1 MTTNP
6 DAPISVDYTSRDYYS
21 LRGQLI
27 TRINSKIQEW
37 TGQDPAD
44 FGLAMVEAFAYVGD
58 IVAYYI
64 DRIANE
70 GFLLTATQ
78 RQSLIDLAA
87 IYGYIPTG
95 YQNAYATVKFT
106 NTSDDDIVLP
116 AFTQISGDV
125 SNNDVVE
132 QVIFTTLVELTVP
145 ADDFAVVTAY
155 HGEKIS
161 QREGNEAEDEFDV
174 AGELLGISNGLPQQ
188 SFILSE
194 NQVVDDSVVVYVKT
208 GSITKPWTRAAHIAD
223 YGPQDTVFS
232 VSTDADNY
240 VYVTFGDSVSGAIP
254 PSTSVIKVD
263 YVVGGGVAGNIPTTT
278 LNTIIKIPGLTDSQ
292 TSAISSVL
300 LVENTT
306 VGSGGVEPESNTQIR
321 INAPLALAASNRA
334 VSLTDYSS
342 IALTVNEV
350 GKANAEADI
359 WSSVN
364 LYVGP
369 SQNDGDG
376 DLYPLYDLV
385 DDELEL
391 NTTEWN
397 PLKASVEAAFVN
409 RTQIGASVTVL
420 PPTYVPSAIEVIYTI
435 ESQAVES
442 EIQQAILT
450 ALTTAYS
457 YNYTDFE
464 SIITPE
470 EVESIIRSINGV
482 YNARVTSLYRLSD
495 TTDPHPRNTLVGAA
509 NEIFTFEEGSLSVT
523 MASSNASLSNIT
535 TSVGTL
541 SPAFATAITNY
552 NIVGASAGSANIGL
566 TKANANARVSVNGV
580 ALSGSTYAAT
590 LASGTNVFTV
600 TVLAEDNYTSKTYTI
615 TAIV

>member
-6 DAPISVDYTSRDYYS
+6 DSPVSVDYTSRDYYS
-21 LRGQLI
+21 LRAQLI

-44 FGLAMVEAFAYVGD
+44 FGVAMVEAFAYVGD

-78 RQSLIDLAA
+78 RQSLLDLAA
-87 IYGYIPTG
+87 IYGYTPTG
-95 YQNAYATVKFT
+95 FQNALVNVKFI
-106 NTSDDDIVLP
+106 NTSDSDVTLP
-116 AFTQISGDV
+116 INTQLSGDV
-125 SNNDVVE
+125 TNNDVVE
-132 QVIFTTLVELTVP
+132 QVIFTTVSELVVP
-145 ADDFAVVTAY
+145 AEDEAEVTAF
-155 HGEKIS
+155 HGENIS

-174 AGELLGISNGLPQQ
+174 AGELLGVSDGLPQQ

-194 NQVVDDSVVVYVKT
+194 NQVVDNSVIVYVKT
-208 GSITKPWTRAAHIAD
+208 GSVVQAWGRANHIAD
-223 YGPQDTVFS
+223 FGPQDNVFS

-240 VYVTFGDSVSGAIP
+240 VTITFGDGISGAIP
-254 PSTSVIKVD
+254 PATSVIKAD
-263 YVVGGGVAGNIPTTT
+263 YVVGGGTAGNIPTTI
-278 LNTIIKIPGLTDSQ
+278 LDTIIKIPGLTDSQ
-292 TSAISSVL
+292 TSAISSVVS
-300 LVENTT
+300 VENVT
-306 VGSGGVEPESNTQIR
+306 VGTGGIEPETNNEIR
-321 INAPLALAASNRA
+321 VNAPLALAANNRA
-334 VSLTDYSS
+334 VALTDYSS
-342 IALTVNEV
+342 IALTASGV

-385 DDELEL
+385 GGTLVL
-391 NTTEWN
+391 RTTEWN
-397 PLKASVEAAFVN
+397 TLKEEVVDVLTN
-409 RTQIGASVTVL
+409 RTQIGASVTIS
-420 PPTYVPSAIEVIYTI
+420 PPTYVQCAMDIIYTL
-435 ESQAVES
+435 EAQAVAE
-442 EIQQAILT
+442 QVQAVILNSI
-450 ALTTAYS
+450 AVAYS
-457 YNYTDFE
+457 YNYTEFGAV
-464 SIITPE
+464 ITPE
-470 EVESIIRSINGV
+470 EIESLVRSVSGV
-482 YNARVTSLYRLSD
+482 YNARVIELYRLSGSAA
-495 TTDPHPRNTLVGAA
+495 RNTLVGAA
-509 NEIFTFEEGSLSVT
+509 NEIFTFDEGSISLNL
-523 MASSNASLSNIT
+523 ASSVATLSNIT

-541 SPAFATAITNY
+541 SPAFTSSIANY

-566 TKANANARVSVNGV
+566 TKTNANAKVSVNGV

-590 LASGTNVFTV
+590 LSSGSNVFTV